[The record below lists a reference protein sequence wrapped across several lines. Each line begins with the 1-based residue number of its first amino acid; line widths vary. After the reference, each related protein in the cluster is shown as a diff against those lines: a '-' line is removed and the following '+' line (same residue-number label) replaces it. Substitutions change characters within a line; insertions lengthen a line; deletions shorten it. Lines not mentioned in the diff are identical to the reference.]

1 MDGAGEG
8 GTRAAQRRR
17 TEARVLAEARKLFSS
32 LGYDRTTIRAVAA
45 AARVDPGLV
54 MRYFGS
60 KSELFAKAAEMV
72 EIEPEAGSTEQ
83 VAQHLLSSLTAKLET
98 EPTATLAML
107 RSMLTH
113 PEAAA
118 GVQESIARQQH
129 QLSQVMDLPD
139 ASLRTALFGAI
150 TLGVIVG
157 RYLLELDG
165 LRDASPEEVAEVLRP
180 CIEAL
185 THGGDPVARS

>member
-1 MDGAGEG
+1 
-8 GTRAAQRRR
+8 
-17 TEARVLAEARKLFSS
+17 
-32 LGYDRTTIRAVAA
+32 
-45 AARVDPGLV
+45 
-54 MRYFGS
+54 
-60 KSELFAKAAEMV
+60 
-72 EIEPEAGSTEQ
+72 
-83 VAQHLLSSLTAKLET
+83 
-98 EPTATLAML
+98 
-107 RSMLTH
+107 
-113 PEAAA
+113 
-118 GVQESIARQQH
+118 VQESIARQQH